1 MNKKLEEKRLKLMQ
15 IRNKLLRFHKVLLD
29 WERENYEREVGT
41 VSAVRFLELLLGE
54 PRFEWLR
61 RISTLIVKVDEAFD
75 LKDGLSQETVDTLSE
90 EISNL
95 FSQSKKHGD
104 FKKKLKIALPQNLEA
119 SRLKY
124 EIKEMLKEKNGMSK
138 N

>member
-1 MNKKLEEKRLKLMQ
+1 MQ

-29 WERENYEREVGT
+29 WERGNYEREAGT
-41 VSAVRFLELLLGE
+41 VSAVRFLELLLGD

-75 LKDGLSQETVDTLSE
+75 LNDGPSQEAVDKLYE
-90 EISNL
+90 EISSL
-95 FSQSKKHGD
+95 FNQSRKHMD

-119 SRLKY
+119 SKLKH
-124 EIKEMLKEKNGMSK
+124 EIKEMLKEEKGTSEN
-138 N
+138 